1 MSVDKF
7 HLITTTYQRDKE
19 LALLIETLTQQQT
32 SASIQLYL
40 LDQGDSPVVAA
51 CHEFPENFNL
61 TLEGRYSRL
70 GLSRARNILL
80 QNMGILAAQEI
91 VAFPDDDCWYAPDT
105 IELIRQFFQDNSD
118 VDFLCTAVY
127 DPVSNQPYGQ
137 RPTVLCKQMSMT
149 DLFTLPISVGIF
161 VRYAALSKAGAHFD
175 ENLGAGTVLG
185 SGEETE
191 LVYRLMKTGARGF
204 YNGAIQVFHLVEPR
218 EQRTFEK
225 AVFYGRGF
233 GFLSSRLVLEGER
246 SQIGYL
252 VSILIKSLIGS
263 LAYPFF
269 PKIAASYVG
278 RLKGIFQG
286 VRLAMVASRHSK

>member
-32 SASIQLYL
+32 SASIQLHL

-51 CHEFPENFNL
+51 CHEFPEHFNL
-61 TLEGRYSRL
+61 SLEGRYSRL
-70 GLSRARNILL
+70 SLSKARNILL
-80 QNMGILAAQEI
+80 QNMGVLGPQEI
-91 VAFPDDDCWYAPDT
+91 VAFPDDDCWYAPGT
-105 IELIRQFFQDNSD
+105 IELVRQFFEDNSD
-118 VDFLCTAVY
+118 VDFLCTGVY
-127 DPVSNQPYGQ
+127 DPVSNQSYGQ

-175 ENLGAGTVLG
+175 ETLGAGTALG

-191 LVYRLMKTGARGF
+191 LVYRLIKTGAKGV
-204 YNGAIQVFHLVEPR
+204 YNGTIQVFHLVEPR
-218 EQRTFEK
+218 HERNFDK

-233 GFLSSRLVLEGER
+233 GFLSSQLIIQGER

-252 VSILIKSLIGS
+252 VSILIKSFIGS
-263 LAYPFF
+263 LVYPFS
-269 PKIAASYVG
+269 PKISASYDG
-278 RLKGIFQG
+278 RLTGILQG
-286 VRLAMVASRHSK
+286 VRLAMVASRNSK

>member
-32 SASIQLYL
+32 SASIQLHL

-70 GLSRARNILL
+70 GLSKARNILI
-80 QNMGILAAQEI
+80 QNIGVLGAQEI

-105 IELIRQFFQDNSD
+105 IELIRQFFEDNSD

-127 DPVSNQPYGQ
+127 DPVNKQPYGQ
-137 RPTVLCKQMSMT
+137 RPAVLCKQMSMT

-161 VRYAALSKAGAHFD
+161 VKYAALSKAGAHFD
-175 ENLGAGTVLG
+175 ESLGAGTVLG

-191 LVYRLMKTGARGF
+191 LVYRLMKTGAKGV
-204 YNGAIQVFHLVEPR
+204 YNGTIQVFHLVEPR
-218 EQRTFEK
+218 HERNFEK

-233 GFLSSRLVLEGER
+233 GFLSSRLIIQGER

-269 PKIAASYVG
+269 PKSAASYVG
-278 RLKGIFQG
+278 RLRGIFQG
-286 VRLAMVASRHSK
+286 VRLAMVAGRHLK

>member
-19 LALLIETLTQQQT
+19 LAMLIETLTQQRT
-32 SASIQLYL
+32 SASIQLHL
-40 LDQGDSPVVAA
+40 LDQGNSPVIAA
-51 CHEFPENFNL
+51 CHEFPANFNL
-61 TLEGRYSRL
+61 TLEKPYTRL
-70 GLSRARNILL
+70 GLSKARNILM
-80 QNMGILAAQEI
+80 QNMGNLGAHEI
-91 VAFPDDDCWYAPDT
+91 VAFPDDDCWYGPDT
-105 IELIRQFFQDNSD
+105 IELIRQFFADNSD

-127 DPVSNQPYGQ
+127 DPVSKQPYGQ
-137 RPTVLCKQMSMT
+137 RPAVLCKQMSMT

-161 VRYAALSKAGAHFD
+161 VKYAALSRAGAHFD

-191 LVYRLMKTGARGF
+191 LVYRLIKTGAIGV

-218 EQRTFEK
+218 DERSFEK

-233 GFLSSRLVLEGER
+233 GFLSSRLILQGER
-246 SQIGYL
+246 SQITYL
-252 VSILIKSLIGS
+252 ICILIKSLIGS

-286 VRLAMVASRHSK
+286 VRLALVASRDSK